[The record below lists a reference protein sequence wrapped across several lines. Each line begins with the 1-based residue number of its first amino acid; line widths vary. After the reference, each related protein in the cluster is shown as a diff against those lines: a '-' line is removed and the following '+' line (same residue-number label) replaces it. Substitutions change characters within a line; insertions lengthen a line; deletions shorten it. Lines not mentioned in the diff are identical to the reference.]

1 MGAFALADPCS
12 QLFSVLNRD
21 TVSYW
26 EGKIVVGVSLSGV
39 CIAVG
44 VTGDDLDSELVQ
56 LLEPLFCVG

>member
-1 MGAFALADPCS
+1 MLPAF
-12 QLFSVLNRD
+12 QR
-21 TVSYW
+21 VSYW